1 MPIVLFRNTS
11 ANYIHSKHFCQ
22 LYSFETL
29 SSAWA
34 TQKYQLTSTCCR
46 RFSSRLLCSFQPH
59 RNGFVR
65 ELRFGAARAEVA
77 TKTALEIRDALAL
90 WCLFAWLFAR
100 SEVGVFARRLL
111 HVDLASAPVA
121 FDVGAGILPRALRGC
136 GFYEWSVFDVL
147 HAWWVCCK
155 GIRANTPCRLAHG
168 QQDVRILS
176 HAFARMRTGN
186 VNRISYRHR
195 TILKLSITFVR
206 FFANSFCQLYYDS
219 FTMHDRVPRANKVP
233 TWKIWL

>member
-1 MPIVLFRNTS
+1 MLIRNTS
-11 ANYIHSKHFCQ
+11 ANCIHSKHFCQ

-77 TKTALEIRDALAL
+77 TKTALEICDAMAPR
-90 WCLFAWLFAR
+90 CLFAWLFAP
-100 SEVGVFARRLL
+100 SEVGDFARWLVP
-111 HVDLASAPVA
+111 VDLTSARVA

-155 GIRANTPCRLAHG
+155 GIRANTPWSLNTPGSFVVAWWCFPVCCSIWVVFFTWAIQGIDMSGIFRLF
-168 QQDVRILS
+168 L
-176 HAFARMRTGN
+176 
-186 VNRISYRHR
+186 NR
-195 TILKLSITFVR
+195 
-206 FFANSFCQLYYDS
+206 
-219 FTMHDRVPRANKVP
+219 
-233 TWKIWL
+233 